1 MLSLKLLTGAVLIY
15 MAWQDFKYRAIYVW
29 LFIVSAVLLA
39 VLKYKAT
46 SLLNLWGDLK
56 SNIFF
61 LLAQALLISL
71 YFAWKEKRWVN
82 LLKGY
87 FGEGDLLFLVC
98 MALYFSFM
106 NYVLFYLISILLVLI
121 GSVFYTKRSIK
132 IPLAGGQALCMVLV
146 MVIDHCF
153 AGMDLTHDFWLYTYL
168 NF

>member
-1 MLSLKLLTGAVLIY
+1 

-29 LFIVSAVLLA
+29 LFIVSAVLLG
-39 VLKYKAT
+39 VLKYNAAGLAN
-46 SLLNLWGDLK
+46 LLSDLK
-56 SNIFF
+56 SNMLF

-98 MALYFSFM
+98 MAFYFSFM
-106 NYVLFYLISILLVLI
+106 NYVLFYLISILLVLT
-121 GSVFYTKRSIK
+121 GSILYKKHEMK

-146 MVIDHCF
+146 MLTDYYF
-153 AGMDLTHDFWLYTYL
+153 AGIDLTHDLWLYTYL